1 MGIVGRLFGG
11 PGFFEARRQF
21 TVAATLAKAA
31 LAEIKAE
38 AARDDDSDRPP
49 PRDSDDDY
57 EPAPVS
63 VALHG

>member
-1 MGIVGRLFGG
+1 MGIMVKLFGG

-21 TVAATLAKAA
+21 AVAATQAKAA
-31 LAEIKAE
+31 LAEIKA

-49 PRDSDDDY
+49 ERDSDDY